1 MGGNILGTCRH
12 WKWKFNL
19 FPQRLLCET
28 EFGGASAAEISRECI
43 IASSLQETQ
52 GAATCLD
59 YLLRGENADRKK
71 NLHAGGTRTQKDA
84 FRQRAVQSAG
94 PKFCLRLQTLFISG
108 SLSDEF
114 NGGAVFL
121 IQTVLDCPAASS
133 FPYTNNM
140 EGSWVFNYYRSE
152 TPKRETLLPEQHIC
166 GFVIFK
172 VSKETFQTAFEPWCL
187 TIVCPNWSPVCAHAF
202 AFTTPV
208 LFFLAALIPITLFIA
223 RGSPC
228 DFEPSRQWCAMRETL
243 EYTQIGGCA
252 LLLEPFGLGHWT
264 QLSRRR
270 QVFGKQDINWLV
282 FVFSDDD

>member
-1 MGGNILGTCRH
+1 MWNRVWRGICGWNKQRVHYCFITPGDSGCCNMSWLFALWRKCRQ
-12 WKWKFNL
+12 KEK
-19 FPQRLLCET
+19 T
-28 EFGGASAAEISRECI
+28 
-43 IASSLQETQ
+43 
-52 GAATCLD
+52 
-59 YLLRGENADRKK
+59 
-71 NLHAGGTRTQKDA
+71 LHAGGTRTQKDA

-133 FPYTNNM
+133 FLYTNNM

-243 EYTQIGGCA
+243 EYTQIGGWA

-270 QVFGKQDINWLV
+270 QVFGKQDINGLV
-282 FVFSDDD
+282 FVFSDYD